1 MQDRELRKVQQESL
15 FDNLLAQ
22 EYLKHGKASELG
34 SYLESAE
41 NRLKS
46 GMNPD
51 EIESTEAR
59 AKKSYKAQHGE

>member
-22 EYLKHGKASELG
+22 EYLKNNKSAELF

-51 EIESTEAR
+51 EIEATEAR
-59 AKKSYKAQHGE
+59 AKKSYHAQHK

>member
-1 MQDRELRKVQQESL
+1 MHDRELRKVQQESL

-22 EYLKHGKASELG
+22 EYLKNGKASELNA
-34 SYLESAE
+34 YLESAE

-51 EIESTEAR
+51 EIEATEAR
-59 AKKSYKAQHGE
+59 AKKSYLAQQQ